1 MQDSIIRDK
10 SFKFGLR
17 IIKLADM
24 LVEQRAFILAN
35 QVLRSGTGIGSNV
48 TEASVAVSR
57 KEFISKTSIAHKEAR
72 ETSYW
77 LLLLRESDKLERRL
91 ADSLIADCDEL
102 CKILAS
108 IIKTTRDNDTRN
120 SKTEP

>member
-1 MQDSIIRDK
+1 VKDSIIRDK

-48 TEASVAVSR
+48 TEASVAVLR

-77 LLLLRESDKLERRL
+77 LLLLRESEKIERRL

-108 IIKTTRDNDTRN
+108 IIKTTRDNDARN
-120 SKTEP
+120 AEQE